1 MGQKKLEGFRL
12 NNPILVPCLWLNGEA
27 EEAAAFYVETFGGG
41 RLIGRALFPHLADNP
56 VGMPPGSLMS
66 VEFEVCGQRFT
77 ALNGGPRFVVNPS
90 ISFFVRVDSSA
101 QAEHLF
107 AALSRGGETLMP
119 LGAYPWSACYGWTAD
134 RFGVSWQ
141 VMAAAGNSEPA
152 IAPALMF
159 CGVQFGNAMAAI
171 ENLCGIFPNSQVV
184 EVERFAPDEDG
195 AGAVKQ
201 ARFILSGHGFMAM
214 DSPFDHAFGF
224 NEAISLQVLCDGQ
237 ADVDRY
243 WVELSEGGEP
253 GQCGWLKDRF
263 GVSWQ
268 VVPERWLQ
276 WLGSNADDAG
286 RERVFAAMQGMSKL
300 DGGVLE
306 RAFAGE

>member
-1 MGQKKLEGFRL
+1 M
-12 NNPILVPCLWLNGEA
+12 NTPILAPCLWLNGEA
-27 EEAAAFYVETFGGG
+27 EEAAAFYLETFGDG
-41 RLIGRALFPHLADNP
+41 RLIARTLFPRTADNP
-56 VGMPPGSLMS
+56 VGMPPSSLMS
-66 VEFEVCGQRFT
+66 VRGQRFT
-77 ALNGGPRFVVNPS
+77 ALNGGPQFVVNPS
-90 ISFFVRVDSSA
+90 ISFFVRVDSSSE
-101 QAEHLF
+101 AERLF
-107 AALSRGGETLMP
+107 AALSCGGETLMP
-119 LGAYPWSACYGWTAD
+119 LGAYPWGACYGWAAD

-141 VMAAAGNSEPA
+141 VMTAAGDSAPA

-159 CGVQFGNAMAAI
+159 CGEQFGNAMAAMDA
-171 ENLCGIFPNSQVV
+171 LCRIFPDSQVV
-184 EVERFAPDEDG
+184 EVERFASDEDG

-201 ARFILSGHGFMAM
+201 ARFVLSGHGFMAM

-224 NEAISLQVLCDGQ
+224 NEAVSLQVLCDGQ

-243 WVELSEGGEP
+243 WAELSQDGEP

-263 GVSWQ
+263 GISWQ
-268 VVPERWLQ
+268 VVPKAWLQ
-276 WLGSNADDAG
+276 WLGSDADDAG

>member
-1 MGQKKLEGFRL
+1 MST
-12 NNPILVPCLWLNGEA
+12 PILVPCLWLNGGA
-27 EEAAAFYVETFGGG
+27 EEAAAFYVETFGNG
-41 RLIGRALFPHLADNP
+41 RLIARTLFPRAADNP

-66 VEFEVCGQRFT
+66 VEFEVYGQRFT
-77 ALNGGPRFVVNPS
+77 AVNGGPQFVVNPS

-119 LGAYPWSACYGWTAD
+119 LGAYPWSACYGWVAD

-159 CGVQFGNAMAAI
+159 CGAQFGNAMPAI
-171 ENLCGIFPNSQVV
+171 DSLCGIFPSSQVV

-201 ARFILSGHGFMAM
+201 ARFALSGHGFMAM

-224 NEAISLQVLCDGQ
+224 NEAISLQVLCHGQ
-237 ADVDRY
+237 ADLDRY
-243 WVELSEGGEP
+243 WAALSEGGEP

-276 WLGSNADDAG
+276 WLGSNADDAA
-286 RERVFAAMQGMSKL
+286 RERVFTAMQGMSKL

-306 RAFAGE
+306 RAYAGE